1 MAVGALDRPLAWRAG
16 QSVDLATFIA
26 HVHGLAQQLPE
37 GSHAVNLCED
47 RYRFMVAFYA
57 CALRG
62 QVSLL
67 PSSRAPAVVGEV
79 QARHADAYCLGDL
92 DLELAPPRY
101 WQLP

>member
-47 RYRFMVAFYA
+47 RYRF
-57 CALRG
+57 
-62 QVSLL
+62 
-67 PSSRAPAVVGEV
+67 
-79 QARHADAYCLGDL
+79 
-92 DLELAPPRY
+92 
-101 WQLP
+101 